1 MGCRLEDTVWVTPDG
16 EMEIL
21 ADYPL
26 DLVLPIK
33 EL

>member
-1 MGCRLEDTVWVTPDG
+1 LEDTVWVRPDG

-21 ADYPL
+21 AEYPH

-33 EL
+33 